1 MVAFYDLNRTN
12 HQLIKMTWVTGVG
25 GTKGAETVVTVE
37 LLPEDGGT
45 RLKLTHAGFPDEESR
60 DKHEQ
65 AWPLV
70 LAQLEERMACVT

>member
-1 MVAFYDLNRTN
+1 MPD
-12 HQLIKMTWVTGVG
+12 QLVELTWLTGAD

-37 LLPEDGGT
+37 LKEAERETVL
-45 RLKLTHAGFPDEESR
+45 RLNHAGFSDEESR

-70 LAQLEERMACVT
+70 LDQLEDRLVKFYS